1 MPTTAATT
9 PSAPLSAPPANAV
22 LGAFL
27 AEWRGRALP
36 PEVTHEAR
44 RALLN
49 SLGASVGA
57 AAHPTVAILRDG
69 ALRSAPSGSPSH
81 ILWLGDA
88 VVADQAALVNAALMH
103 VLDFDDTHLATY
115 CHPAPPVFSALLAEG
130 ERVDASG
137 TALLQAAALG
147 MEVELLVARALFP
160 SHYLRGNHI
169 SATTGAVG
177 AAAAC
182 AVLHGLDAEQ
192 SAHALGLAMATAA
205 GSVETIGTMGN
216 AYGVG
221 NAARGGVAAAW
232 LAGRGLTTARTAL
245 DGEKGM
251 LRASSDEHAA
261 GKLDGLLAAL
271 GSDWQVLRNSYKRF
285 ATETIT
291 QAPLECVFDMLA
303 EIDPV
308 RRGALTSVR
317 LTTAP
322 IVVDVVRQRSA
333 KIGGGPPRDEL
344 EATFDIRYCV
354 AAAWL
359 AGTWSHDQL
368 LPEAIESPTVRAL
381 RERIEVVGDPS
392 VGVEDATLLF
402 RFADGSEVER
412 SVRGFRGSEH
422 HPMSDG
428 ELRAKLVTAADGA
441 LDDGAAARIA
451 DATLAFGG
459 DGDSCRDLMR
469 LLRLPGR

>member
-1 MPTTAATT
+1 MTTAAAA
-9 PSAPLSAPPANAV
+9 PSPPPPANAV

-36 PEVTHEAR
+36 AEVTHEAR

-57 AAHPTVAILRDG
+57 AAHPTVAILRAWAQRAAPAD
-69 ALRSAPSGSPSH
+69 APSH
-81 ILWLGDA
+81 VLWLGDPA
-88 VVADQAALVNAALMH
+88 PADQAALVNAALMH
-103 VLDFDDTHLATY
+103 VLDFDDTHLGTY
-115 CHPAPPVFSALLAEG
+115 CHPAPPVFAALLAEG
-130 ERVDASG
+130 ERVDADG
-137 TALLQAAALG
+137 AELLQAAALG

-169 SATTGAVG
+169 SATAGAVG

-182 AVLHGLDAEQ
+182 AVLHGLDAGQ
-192 SAHALGLAMATAA
+192 CAHALGLAMATAA

-221 NAARGGVAAAW
+221 NAARGGVAGAW
-232 LAGRGLTTARTAL
+232 LARHGLTTARTAF

-251 LRASSDEHAA
+251 LRSSSDERDP
-261 GKLDGLLAAL
+261 GKLDALLAAL

-291 QAPLECVFDMLA
+291 QAPLECVFDVLA
-303 EIDPV
+303 QVDPV
-308 RRGALTSVR
+308 RRGRLESVR

-359 AGTWSHDQL
+359 AGEWTHDQL
-368 LPEAIESPTVRAL
+368 LPEAIESPATRGL
-381 RERIEVVGDPS
+381 RERIEVIGDPGL
-392 VGVEDATLLF
+392 GVEDAACVF
-402 RFADGSEVER
+402 RFADGSEIER

-422 HPMSDG
+422 HPMTDG
-428 ELRAKLVTAADGA
+428 ELRAKLVTAADGV
-441 LDDGAAARIA
+441 LDEGAAESIA
-451 DATLAFGG
+451 NAVLALGAT
-459 DGDSCRDLMR
+459 SRCRDLVAQ
-469 LLRLPGR
+469 LRLPGR